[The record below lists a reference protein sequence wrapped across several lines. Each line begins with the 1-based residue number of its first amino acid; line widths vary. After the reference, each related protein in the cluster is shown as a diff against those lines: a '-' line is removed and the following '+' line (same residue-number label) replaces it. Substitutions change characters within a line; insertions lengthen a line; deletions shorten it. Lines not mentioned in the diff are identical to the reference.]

1 MPFSVIAMG
10 RIENLV
16 VLVFISHL
24 FSNSFMLLTSL
35 LIFLES
41 MFRDFPSCVIIWVMS
56 SAYRMFMPLEC
67 WCGMSA
73 VYSMYRVGDRQLPC
87 RTPLII
93 GKEGSTRLFQEIEA
107 VLLSMKLL
115 SNLANIG
122 GSCS

>member
-1 MPFSVIAMG
+1 MLFIVTGAVFLIVMAK
-10 RIENLV
+10 IENLV
-16 VLVFISHL
+16 VLVFTFHV

-35 LIFLES
+35 SIFLES

-87 RTPLII
+87 GTPLII
-93 GKEGSTRLFQEIEA
+93 RREGRPVKI
-107 VLLSMKLL
+107 
-115 SNLANIG
+115 I
-122 GSCS
+122 